1 MPQDLSLDFA
11 PLPDRIGSVGGIES
25 ITLDG
30 RRYYFGF
37 DYRSDLVLSPL
48 IDDPATMAVFAGE
61 YLRQTTGKHDAA
73 YWAELVALSAAE
85 SSLTGDDA
93 SRTFTSQDLRG
104 GLPEPGS
111 HLLYLLGA
119 ATSWE
124 AWFEEAPDAQRACA
138 ELGFDD
144 DDTEFFEPCLRAV
157 REHGIQA
164 RRPEWA
170 VVSFY
175 LTAAVRHASGN
186 WGILFAPV
194 AEAVTGRRQTE
205 SSA

>member
-1 MPQDLSLDFA
+1 MPQDLPHDYA
-11 PLPDRIGSVGGIES
+11 PLPDLIGSVGGIES

-48 IDDPATMAVFAGE
+48 IDDPASMAVFASE
-61 YLRQTTGKHDAA
+61 YLRQSTGEHDVA
-73 YWAELVALSAAE
+73 YWAELVALGAAE

-93 SRTFTSQDLRG
+93 SRTFTSQDLRS

-119 ATSWE
+119 ATAWE
-124 AWFEEAPDAQRACA
+124 VWFQEAPEAGQACV

-157 REHGIQA
+157 QEHGIQA
-164 RRPEWA
+164 RPAEWA

-175 LTAAVRHASGN
+175 LTAAVRHAPAN

-194 AEAVTGRRQTE
+194 AEGVTRHG
-205 SSA
+205 